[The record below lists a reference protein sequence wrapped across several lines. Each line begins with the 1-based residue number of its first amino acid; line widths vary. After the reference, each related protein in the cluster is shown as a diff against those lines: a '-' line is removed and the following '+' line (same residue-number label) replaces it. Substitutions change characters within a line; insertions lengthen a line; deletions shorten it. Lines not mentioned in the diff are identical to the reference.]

1 MRTKQTKRVIK
12 KERRE
17 ERTEERK
24 IGRALRGT
32 NLPIPNWV
40 SHQWQLVTP
49 GRFWW
54 SKTPVIVQW
63 MIITMIVIIVMITI
77 IIIII
82 IITITTLFQIHAL
95 LKKYGFDESDY
106 SSPWYM
112 QLHPHPSQENSE
124 AKILWDIPWKLEKC
138 PKDGANEPDISILDK
153 KNKEWSLVEG
163 TIYTL
168 QEQLLKETSTN
179 RTSMWTLD

>member
-1 MRTKQTKRVIK
+1 
-12 KERRE
+12 
-17 ERTEERK
+17 
-24 IGRALRGT
+24 
-32 NLPIPNWV
+32 
-40 SHQWQLVTP
+40 
-49 GRFWW
+49 
-54 SKTPVIVQW
+54 
-63 MIITMIVIIVMITI
+63 MITI

-82 IITITTLFQIHAL
+82 IIILIITTLFQIHTL
-95 LKKYGFDESDY
+95 LEKYGFDESDY

-112 QLHPHPSQENSE
+112 QLHPQPSQENSE
-124 AKILWDIPWKLEKC
+124 AKILWDIPWQLEKC

-168 QEQLLKETSTN
+168 REQLLKETSTN

>member
-1 MRTKQTKRVIK
+1 
-12 KERRE
+12 
-17 ERTEERK
+17 
-24 IGRALRGT
+24 
-32 NLPIPNWV
+32 
-40 SHQWQLVTP
+40 
-49 GRFWW
+49 
-54 SKTPVIVQW
+54 

-82 IITITTLFQIHAL
+82 IIITTLFQIHAL